1 MKDSIQIGQL
11 FGIPIRLHFT
21 FLIVI
26 PLFTMII
33 AFQIAYSVSFLET
46 VFGLP
51 GPVDTSIITSGH
63 TPYILGMVVTLSLFA
78 GVLIHEL
85 AHSVVAISKGLEVKS
100 ITLLILGGVSAID
113 EGKSPD
119 PDVEMPMAIA
129 GPLASLVIGIITGIL
144 ALLSFY
150 FIPQPAVGGLIFY
163 IFGYLSFLNILL
175 FLFNLIPAFPMDG
188 GRVLRAFL
196 AKRMPIHQAT
206 AIAADIGRG
215 FAIVFG
221 IIGLLW
227 FNPILI
233 IIAVFVYLG
242 AGQEAT
248 MVKYSHLLEGVSV
261 GDAMSSPVTYIT
273 PGSSVD
279 SVVQAM
285 YNTKHLGFP
294 VIDNGTLIGVV
305 TLHDINHISSIDREA
320 MIVKDVMTRDPATLP
335 PEAPLT
341 DALKLM
347 STMNIGRVP
356 VVKGGQV
363 EGIVTRT
370 DILRFLELKEIQ

>member
-26 PLFTMII
+26 PLFTFII
-33 AFQIAYSVSFLET
+33 GYQIEYSVSFLEM
-46 VFGLP
+46 VFGLS
-51 GPVDTSIITSGH
+51 GPVDTSIITAGYM
-63 TPYILGMVVTLSLFA
+63 PYILGMIVTLSLFA

-85 AHSVVAISKGLEVKS
+85 AHSVVAVSKGLEVKS
-100 ITLLILGGVSAID
+100 ITLLILGGVSQID
-113 EGKSPD
+113 EGDSPD
-119 PDVEMPMAIA
+119 PYVEMPMAIA
-129 GPLASLVIGIITGIL
+129 GPLASLVIGIITGAI
-144 ALLSFY
+144 ALLSYY
-150 FIPQPAVGGLIFY
+150 FISQPAVAGILFY
-163 IFGYLSFLNILL
+163 VFGYLSFLNILL

-206 AIAADIGRG
+206 SIAADIGRG

-221 IIGLLW
+221 FIGLIL

-248 MVKYSHLLEGVSV
+248 MVKYSQLLDGVTV
-261 GDAMSSPVTYIT
+261 ADAMSSPVTYIS

-294 VIDNGTLIGVV
+294 VIENNTLIGVV
-305 TLHDINHISSIDREA
+305 TLHDINTISSIDREA
-320 MIVKDVMTRDPATLP
+320 MIVRDVMTKDPATLT

-356 VVKGGQV
+356 VVKDGQV

-370 DILRFLELKEIQ
+370 DILKFLELKEMK